1 MPEGDP
7 NLPPT
12 GKGWIGVRGNY
23 NDLINFGPSPK
34 LELKLREMES
44 TLEYKHFPLCQ
55 KIRQSTPKHT

>member
-44 TLEYKHFPLCQ
+44 TLEY
-55 KIRQSTPKHT
+55 